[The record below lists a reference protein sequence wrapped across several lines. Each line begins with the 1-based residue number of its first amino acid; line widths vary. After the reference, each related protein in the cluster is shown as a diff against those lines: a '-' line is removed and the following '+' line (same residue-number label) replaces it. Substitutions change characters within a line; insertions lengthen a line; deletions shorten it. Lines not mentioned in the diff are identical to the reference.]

1 MNGNHRDRTN
11 LPLRVDEIFIH
22 LRNSLNRA
30 NRNNGLNRI
39 IIIIN
44 RSSIISQ
51 FRAQKEKI
59 TIRPFA
65 PHFANNTSPH
75 VTYLYWTLNIRLTEF
90 SLFRYVHTILTYD
103 AHWCAPLIQTRTRRR
118 VSKIWTKFFSPL
130 MCLFVRINAPFN
142 LPRIRILIS
151 FDSYRFNQLWN
162 FFFFSL
168 FLFFYPCWK
177 LLEILEEE
185 EEEKKK
191 IWRKLLTFN
200 GRGKNIIW
208 EVFFGSFNIFFTL
221 ERRIKLDTFFT
232 FSIYIYYK

>member
-75 VTYLYWTLNIRLTEF
+75 VTYLY
-90 SLFRYVHTILTYD
+90 
-103 AHWCAPLIQTRTRRR
+103 
-118 VSKIWTKFFSPL
+118 
-130 MCLFVRINAPFN
+130 
-142 LPRIRILIS
+142 
-151 FDSYRFNQLWN
+151 
-162 FFFFSL
+162 
-168 FLFFYPCWK
+168 
-177 LLEILEEE
+177 
-185 EEEKKK
+185 
-191 IWRKLLTFN
+191 
-200 GRGKNIIW
+200 
-208 EVFFGSFNIFFTL
+208 
-221 ERRIKLDTFFT
+221 
-232 FSIYIYYK
+232 